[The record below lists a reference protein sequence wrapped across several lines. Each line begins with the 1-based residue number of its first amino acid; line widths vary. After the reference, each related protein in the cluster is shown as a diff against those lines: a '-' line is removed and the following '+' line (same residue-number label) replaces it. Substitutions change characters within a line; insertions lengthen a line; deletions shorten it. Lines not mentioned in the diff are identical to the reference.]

1 MIFFRLDRPAQ
12 LALIGAALVAP
23 GCYGSHGDVADGD
36 TAADD
41 ARDTSGESDGAVD
54 TLPDSS
60 DVSDEGIDP
69 DMVVDCVP
77 PPNCGDVTTGSLTVR
92 AVEPAADY
100 GVGEVVLSVPAVP
113 PWADLYCSTYPCV
126 TITPAGGVGTVSDVV
141 AVDRTTYRFRYTNP
155 GMTWDTPVRLDVS
168 WRVYCE
174 DPGGWREE
182 TVTGSAWA
190 CRDASFRI
198 AITGTAEE
206 CPSVVDD
213 VPPPMVRAQP
223 PGSRGQD
230 GLRLRTSPAAGGE
243 LRLRAEVPAGTRS
256 LRWLA
261 SGGTL
266 RMLADDEAL
275 FRPGPAGGVAMV
287 QVAAFTPGGV
297 SIQVFRRKTT
307 GG

>member
-23 GCYGSHGDVADGD
+23 ACYGSHGDGADGSDVADVREDGGVVD
-36 TAADD
+36 ADAPDVPD
-41 ARDTSGESDGAVD
+41 ARDDA
-54 TLPDSS
+54 
-60 DVSDEGIDP
+60 IDP

-92 AVEPAADY
+92 PFETALEY
-100 GVGEVVLSVPAVP
+100 GVGEVVLAVPSVP
-113 PWADLYCSTYPCV
+113 PWADFSCSAYPCV
-126 TITPAGGVGTVSDVV
+126 SIVPAGGAGTVSDVV

-155 GMTWDTPVRLDVS
+155 GLTWDAPVRLDVS
-168 WRVYCE
+168 WRVNCE
-174 DPGGWREE
+174 DAGGWREE
-182 TVTGSAWA
+182 TVAGSAWA
-190 CRDASFRI
+190 CRDATGSI
-198 AITGTAEE
+198 AVTGTAAE

-213 VPPPMVRAQP
+213 VPPPMVRALP
-223 PGSRGQD
+223 PGSKAPD
-230 GLRLRTSPAAGGE
+230 GLRLRAVPASGGE
-243 LRLRAEVPAGTRS
+243 LRLRAEAPAGTRS

-275 FRPGPAGGVAMV
+275 FRPGPVAGVAMV